1 MRRRTSLAYGTPL
14 LIHRAQYDV
23 PVPSIELLAPPQAS
37 TMQLAGLSV
46 FTALLT
52 LTIVLSHYLEHVYR
66 IARVATNDRPPVS
79 PFDLESLLTDWED
92 TLDDDI
98 RRLVIRGNN
107 LDRAGAGNLRLSY
120 LGVKLLLRRIGCD
133 SASVPLNNDSAI
145 QARLQTQRVAE
156 EIVLHVQELKQP
168 HLRGFWLP
176 TNGFTLTS
184 ATLFLLRDALKTT
197 TKTRNTSLKLAKDMI
212 SSLQIH
218 RNTNAWDLADDCLT
232 NCTEMTEKIEAGRTF
247 ESPGMMDS
255 QYVTDNT
262 SLMFNDPVLGFAS
275 AFDFDLENFQWN
287 DSTQ

>member
-1 MRRRTSLAYGTPL
+1 M
-14 LIHRAQYDV
+14 
-23 PVPSIELLAPPQAS
+23 PVPSIELLAPSNAS
-37 TMQLAGLSV
+37 TVQLAGLSV

-52 LTIVLSHYLEHVYR
+52 LTIVLSHYLEHVYS
-66 IARVATNDRPPVS
+66 IARVRPSVS
-79 PFDLESLLTDWED
+79 AFDLETLLTDWED

-98 RRLVIRGNN
+98 RRLVIRGND

-120 LGVKLLLRRIGCD
+120 LAVKLLLRRIGCD
-133 SASVPLNNDSAI
+133 TANHDGAI

-168 HLRGFWLP
+168 HLRGFWMP

-212 SSLQIH
+212 SSLKVH
-218 RNTNAWDLADDCLT
+218 RDTNAWDLADDCLT
-232 NCTEMTEKIEAGRTF
+232 NCTDMTDRVEAGRTF
-247 ESPGMMDS
+247 ESPGMVDS
-255 QYVTDNT
+255 QYLVDNA

-287 DSTQ
+287 ETT

>member
-1 MRRRTSLAYGTPL
+1 

-23 PVPSIELLAPPQAS
+23 PVPSIELLAPSQAS
-37 TMQLAGLSV
+37 TVQLAGLSV

-66 IARVATNDRPPVS
+66 ISRVAGSDRPSVS
-79 PFDLESLLTDWED
+79 PFDLETLLTDWED

-98 RRLVIRGNN
+98 RRLVIRGND

-120 LGVKLLLRRIGCD
+120 LAVKLLLRRIGCD
-133 SASVPLNNDSAI
+133 TANHDSAI

-168 HLRGFWLP
+168 HLRGFWMP

-184 ATLFLLRDALKTT
+184 ATLFLLRDALKTS

-212 SSLQIH
+212 SSLRDH
-218 RNTNAWDLADDCLT
+218 RDTNAWDLADDCLT
-232 NCTEMTEKIEAGRTF
+232 NCTDMTDKIEAGRTF
-247 ESPGMMDS
+247 ESSGMIDS
-255 QYVTDNT
+255 QYFVDNN

-287 DSTQ
+287 ENT

>member
-1 MRRRTSLAYGTPL
+1 LRHRTSLAYGTPL

-37 TMQLAGLSV
+37 TVQLAGLSV

-66 IARVATNDRPPVS
+66 IARVAANDRPSVS
-79 PFDLESLLTDWED
+79 PLNLETLLTDWED
-92 TLDDDI
+92 TLEDDI
-98 RRLVIRGNN
+98 RRLVIRGND

-120 LGVKLLLRRIGCD
+120 LAVKLLLRRIGCD
-133 SASVPLNNDSAI
+133 SANVPPNHDSAI

-197 TKTRNTSLKLAKDMI
+197 TRTRNTSLKLAKDMI

-218 RNTNAWDLADDCLT
+218 RNANAWDLADDCLT
-232 NCTEMTEKIEAGRTF
+232 NCTDMTDRIEAGRTF
-247 ESPGMMDS
+247 ESPGMIDS
-255 QYVTDNT
+255 QYFTDNN

-275 AFDFDLENFQWN
+275 AFDFDLENFQWKDN
-287 DSTQ
+287 T